1 MQAQRL
7 AREGHAPQVRSDVQ
21 DGLRQMVMAGPSD
34 RRNFKGTLPQTE
46 RRNFSA
52 VGYDEAM
59 RRARQMVPILRER
72 AARSEDARVLIR
84 ENEQLL
90 HESGLL
96 RFHQPRSFGG
106 MELDFV
112 AVVDI
117 PAELARGCPSTAWN
131 VGNLGCHHWILGYYD
146 PATQHEVWDANPDAL
161 IASSIALAAGRGR
174 KADGGFVINGRWP
187 FSSAVENSDWNM
199 LAVSIYGDDDK
210 TPIDWRLCLVPKS
223 DYEIIDTWYAMGMAA
238 TGSKDVA
245 VSELFVPERRALPL
259 LRCRGGSEHPGAAL
273 NPGALYRI
281 PIVAAS
287 SHPLAPAAL
296 GAAEGAYELFIERM
310 AARAGTYTGAR
321 VADFQAVQIKVA
333 RARCL
338 IDSARDLLRQSAIAF
353 QAAAQRN
360 EAPDLETKL
369 RFRAHSAF
377 AVNQSR
383 EAVETLWSCYGAQG
397 LYVRDP
403 LQRHL
408 RDVLAINQHFSFN
421 FDIAGGAYGLLALG
435 GRYANPTM

>member
-1 MQAQRL
+1 
-7 AREGHAPQVRSDVQ
+7 
-21 DGLRQMVMAGPSD
+21 MVMAGPSD
-34 RRNFKGTLPQTE
+34 RSNFKGTLPQTE

-96 RFHQPRSFGG
+96 RFHQPKSFGG

-187 FSSAVENSDWNM
+187 FSSAVDNSDWNM

-210 TPIDWRLCLVPKS
+210 TPIDWRLCLVPMS

-338 IDSARDLLRQSAIAF
+338 IDSARNLLRQSAIAF

>member
-1 MQAQRL
+1 
-7 AREGHAPQVRSDVQ
+7 
-21 DGLRQMVMAGPSD
+21 MAGPSD
-34 RRNFKGTLPQTE
+34 RSNFKGTLPQTE
-46 RRNFSA
+46 RRDFSA

-96 RFHQPRSFGG
+96 RFHQPKSFGG

-187 FSSAVENSDWNM
+187 FSSAVDNSDWNM
-199 LAVSIYGDDDK
+199 LAVSIYGDDGK

-397 LYVRDP
+397 LYTRDP

-421 FDIAGGAYGLLALG
+421 FDIAGAAYGLLALG

>member
-1 MQAQRL
+1 
-7 AREGHAPQVRSDVQ
+7 
-21 DGLRQMVMAGPSD
+21 MVMAGPSD
-34 RRNFKGTLPQTE
+34 RSDVVGTLPQTE
-46 RRNFSA
+46 RRDFSA
-52 VGYDEAM
+52 VGYAEAM
-59 RRARQMVPILRER
+59 RRAREIVPILRKR
-72 AARSEDARVLIR
+72 AAPAEDARMLLR

-90 HESGLL
+90 HESGLF
-96 RFHQPRSFGG
+96 RFHQPKSFGG

-131 VGNLGCHHWILGYYD
+131 VGNVACHHWILGYYD

-187 FSSAVENSDWNM
+187 FSSAVDNSDWNM
-199 LAVSIYGDDDK
+199 LAVSIYDGDGK
-210 TPIDWRLCLVPKS
+210 MPVDWRLCLVPKS

-259 LRCRGGSEHPGAAL
+259 LRCRGGSGHPGAAL
-273 NPGALYRI
+273 NPGPLYRI

-296 GAAEGAYELFIERM
+296 GAAEGAYELFLETM
-310 AARAGTYTGAR
+310 AKRAGTYTGAR

-338 IDSARDLLRQSAIAF
+338 IDSARSFLRQSAIAF
-353 QAAAQRN
+353 QATAQRD
-360 EAPDLETKL
+360 ETPDLETKL

-397 LYVRDP
+397 LYTRDP

-408 RDVLAINQHFSFN
+408 RDVLAISQHFSFN
-421 FDIAGGAYGLLALG
+421 FDIAGAAYGLLALG
-435 GRYANPTM
+435 GRCANPTM

>member
-1 MQAQRL
+1 
-7 AREGHAPQVRSDVQ
+7 
-21 DGLRQMVMAGPSD
+21 MAGPSD
-34 RRNFKGTLPQTE
+34 RSNFKGTLPQTE

-72 AARSEDARVLIR
+72 AVQSEDARVLIR

-174 KADGGFVINGRWP
+174 KADSGFVINGRWP
-187 FSSAVENSDWNM
+187 FSSAVDNSDWNM

-223 DYEIIDTWYAMGMAA
+223 DYEIIDTWYAMGMAT

-273 NPGALYRI
+273 NPGALYRV

-338 IDSARDLLRQSAIAF
+338 IDSARNLLRQSAIAF

-421 FDIAGGAYGLLALG
+421 FDIAGAAYGLLALG